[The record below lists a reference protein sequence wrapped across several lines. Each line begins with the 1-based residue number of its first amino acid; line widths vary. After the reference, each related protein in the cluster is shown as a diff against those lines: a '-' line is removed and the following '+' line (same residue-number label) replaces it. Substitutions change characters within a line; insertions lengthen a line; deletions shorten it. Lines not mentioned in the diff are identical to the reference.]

1 LTAAAAAP
9 TQTLTDE
16 LATLEATLE
25 GLRTAASTAK
35 EDLRECHEYLVEA
48 HRALGLDMDPAWNDI
63 DSDLTARRRD
73 QFHAKKAEMKE
84 ELSTRTAAVVQLLRD
99 CQQLMDDLRMEPE
112 TDGSD
117 LERRIAASLVRS
129 KDGSFIMASK
139 FRSETCVGISSKAL
153 EELTRHVAVLHKEK
167 RRRKEKLQEMG
178 AEIAVLWE
186 KLRIPEKQQRAFTQS
201 VQGLGLDTMEKGEN
215 ELQRLHAMKS
225 AMLGKLI
232 VEARETIANLW
243 EQTNANSESTRSFS
257 PYHVQDED
265 LFDDDLLEKHEA
277 YIEELQERLEQ
288 MRPIIRLIERREVVV
303 RERIEYE
310 ELQKDPERLQ
320 QRGAAMTKQLMA
332 EEKMAKRN
340 CTMKIFDST
349 ASCIWRKWTSR
360 KHNGSSTRRKRCN
373 ASSKRSKRKSL
384 LWIKVDSV
392 VFQRADPF
400 WLTVPSSTMLSLLP
414 ILLLY

>member
-1 LTAAAAAP
+1 
-9 TQTLTDE
+9 
-16 LATLEATLE
+16 
-25 GLRTAASTAK
+25 
-35 EDLRECHEYLVEA
+35 
-48 HRALGLDMDPAWNDI
+48 
-63 DSDLTARRRD
+63 
-73 QFHAKKAEMKE
+73 
-84 ELSTRTAAVVQLLRD
+84 
-99 CQQLMDDLRMEPE
+99 
-112 TDGSD
+112 
-117 LERRIAASLVRS
+117 
-129 KDGSFIMASK
+129 
-139 FRSETCVGISSKAL
+139 
-153 EELTRHVAVLHKEK
+153 
-167 RRRKEKLQEMG
+167 MG

-332 EEKMAKRN
+332 EEKMAKRIKRDLPKLTELLLEKLAEWKQLHN
-340 CTMKIFDST
+340 EDFRFDGQLYLEKMDQQEAQWKQYKAEEMQRKLKKKQEEKSIVDQGRFGGVSKSRSVLADST
-349 ASCIWRKWTSR
+349 KQ
-360 KHNGSSTRRKRCN
+360 HNVVATTDTAAILKPVKPRTHQSAGIHQHQLPGVRPTLGEKNASTR
-373 ASSKRSKRKSL
+373 
-384 LWIKVDSV
+384 
-392 VFQRADPF
+392 F
-400 WLTVPSSTMLSLLP
+400 
-414 ILLLY
+414 